1 MEEVE
6 KLSGSKEGVEG
17 GARRAPADLEE
28 ENKRGPGPGV
38 EQGQWF
44 MSFKGM

>member
-1 MEEVE
+1 VEEV
-6 KLSGSKEGVEG
+6 KRLSGSEEGVAG
-17 GARRAPADLEE
+17 GARRAPAGLGE

-44 MSFKGM
+44 MSFKDM